1 MPAKTKRVKRVA
13 AAPLKTTKP
22 APKKTANVLIEKRPK
37 NFGIGADV
45 QPKRDLSRF
54 VRWPKYIRLQRQKR
68 ILQDRLKVPPS
79 INQFSQT
86 LDQQTA
92 IQLFKL
98 MHKYRP
104 ETKAEKK
111 DGSEAD
117 LTRGSEIKS
126 NKSCR
131 YFNRG
136 HCRSKNECRFA
147 HPSQICSKYVQE
159 GKCEGQSCADR
170 HPKLCIWMKATNGC
184 RRQNCDFL
192 HVRK

>member
-1 MPAKTKRVKRVA
+1 MAPKMKRVKKVA
-13 AAPLKTTKP
+13 SAPLKTTKTV
-22 APKKTANVLIEKRPK
+22 ARKTNPLVEKRPK

-68 ILQDRLKVPPS
+68 ILCERLKVPPS

-104 ETKAEKK
+104 ETKAVKKLRLNAVAEKK
-111 DGSEAD
+111 A
-117 LTRGSEIKS
+117 
-126 NKSCR
+126 
-131 YFNRG
+131 
-136 HCRSKNECRFA
+136 A
-147 HPSQICSKYVQE
+147 
-159 GKCEGQSCADR
+159 GKEDASGKK
-170 HPKLCIWMKATNGC
+170 PVVL
-184 RRQNCDFL
+184 
-192 HVRK
+192 